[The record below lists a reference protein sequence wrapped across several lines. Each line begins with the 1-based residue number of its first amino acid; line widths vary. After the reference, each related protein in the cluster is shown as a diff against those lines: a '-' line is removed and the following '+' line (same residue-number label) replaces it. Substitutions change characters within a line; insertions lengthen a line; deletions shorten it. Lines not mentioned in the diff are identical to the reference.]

1 MNNKNKRKAIHIKTF
16 IIPFIIIAIIF
27 LIVGK
32 ILIDSIKNHY
42 YNQLEEQSINF
53 ARSYSHSLAK
63 GTEAYE
69 IVDKLLEDKL
79 SVASKIVA
87 FYDYHHSNEQLKK
100 LADTL
105 EVDEIYSY
113 NPQGEI
119 VFSNTDKYLGWKAYE
134 GHPVYD
140 FIFSNKKSLVEDI
153 RQDTESGVYYKYG
166 YFKAPDGCII
176 QIGVL
181 ADKIQNFL
189 GGFEIQQL
197 LDEME
202 DDEIIGQISFIDNY
216 FNILASTDNGLVG
229 RKITNQDARSAI
241 DEDREHSFLNY
252 FYGKKVYEV
261 FIPVY
266 FQNSKIG
273 TLAIRQSLEK
283 TEAIV
288 RQVSTIGFVTL
299 STIFAS
305 LLYAM
310 ASTYNKNK
318 KLIKLAYYDSLTGL
332 PNKEYLIE
340 FLTEKI
346 EKNNGDKKALLL
358 INCSNFRTVNLT
370 FGFQY
375 GDTILQELAEKLKE
389 LANIYI
395 ILFRFTS
402 DKFVLYVDNYDEKN
416 DLIRLANKI
425 NEIFNNPFKSTDVN
439 QFIGAQVGIV
449 EIDNNYNSIDQL
461 LKDASVALT
470 YIKDNSSA
478 NYAFFNEEIE
488 NIVKREEM
496 IEKEIRTALSE
507 KNTKKLYLEYQP
519 QVDLKTN
526 QIVGFE
532 ALARMKTKNLGLIS
546 PVEFIDIVERKQ
558 LMIPFGNWVLKTA
571 CNFIGVLNNK
581 GYDVIKVAVNI
592 SGIQLMRDDFI
603 DTVMDIIKET
613 GIKESN
619 LKLEITESII
629 LEGFT
634 IVNSRLK
641 QLRDLGIEIA
651 LDDFGTGYSSL
662 SRIRGLNIDCVKI
675 DKYFISKIPVK
686 DHSELITKEI
696 ISMCHKIGLTV
707 IAEGVE
713 VKEQRRYLVENHC
726 DIMQGYLFSKPLS
739 KEKTLQILKNNY
751 KDRKNN
757 NYL

>member
-1 MNNKNKRKAIHIKTF
+1 M
-16 IIPFIIIAIIF
+16 
-27 LIVGK
+27 
-32 ILIDSIKNHY
+32 
-42 YNQLEEQSINF
+42 
-53 ARSYSHSLAK
+53 
-63 GTEAYE
+63 
-69 IVDKLLEDKL
+69 
-79 SVASKIVA
+79 
-87 FYDYHHSNEQLKK
+87 
-100 LADTL
+100 
-105 EVDEIYSY
+105 
-113 NPQGEI
+113 
-119 VFSNTDKYLGWKAYE
+119 
-134 GHPVYD
+134 
-140 FIFSNKKSLVEDI
+140 
-153 RQDTESGVYYKYG
+153 
-166 YFKAPDGCII
+166 
-176 QIGVL
+176 
-181 ADKIQNFL
+181 
-189 GGFEIQQL
+189 
-197 LDEME
+197 
-202 DDEIIGQISFIDNY
+202 
-216 FNILASTDNGLVG
+216 
-229 RKITNQDARSAI
+229 
-241 DEDREHSFLNY
+241 
-252 FYGKKVYEV
+252 
-261 FIPVY
+261 
-266 FQNSKIG
+266 
-273 TLAIRQSLEK
+273 
-283 TEAIV
+283 
-288 RQVSTIGFVTL
+288 
-299 STIFAS
+299 
-305 LLYAM
+305 
-310 ASTYNKNK
+310 
-318 KLIKLAYYDSLTGL
+318 
-332 PNKEYLIE
+332 
-340 FLTEKI
+340 
-346 EKNNGDKKALLL
+346 
-358 INCSNFRTVNLT
+358 
-370 FGFQY
+370 
-375 GDTILQELAEKLKE
+375 
-389 LANIYI
+389 
-395 ILFRFTS
+395 
-402 DKFVLYVDNYDEKN
+402 DNYDEKN

-532 ALARMKTKNLGLIS
+532 ALTRMKTKNLGLIS

-739 KEKTLQILKNNY
+739 KEKALQILKNNY